1 MQEHIEYIHI
11 AICGIAILLMFMTSA
26 FLSMF
31 SFAVASYKCSSL
43 SDFKKKEV
51 IDATAKRLLYS
62 SNKISSIVYLAK
74 RFALIIVVLA
84 MYCMFELCCS
94 IANFQNIAEIKK
106 LACFLPIAMLA
117 MWFQHSVFDLTAIK
131 IGKSKPEEILIK
143 YSRLFYFIYILM
155 MPFYFLTMSINKK
168 ITKLFKIKSEK
179 DFENIDV
186 ELMLTARES
195 DSGSISQYTSK
206 IVKNAIKLQE
216 LDVSDVMLPRSK
228 VKYID
233 IENTNAENLELART
247 SQHTRFPLCKGNLDD
262 CYGIIHIKD
271 IFTRNLSADEIDFM
285 RLRKETIRIRE
296 NEKLESALLKLLKY
310 KLQMA
315 IVEDEFGGVIGVLTL
330 DAALSEL
337 VGQIKNEFS
346 SAPQELVR
354 RMSKNKYKIMGL
366 ASLHRVEDFLD
377 VDFDADDVSST
388 FGGLI
393 TYRLGR
399 FPEEG
404 EQIHLKKERL
414 RIKIDKVD
422 ERAVKECTVLIEEN
436 EETE

>member
-1 MQEHIEYIHI
+1 MHEHLIYIHVGICIVVVI
-11 AICGIAILLMFMTSA
+11 ATFLMSA

-31 SFAVASYKCSSL
+31 SFAVASYKCSSFA
-43 SDFKKKEV
+43 DGKKKV
-51 IDATAKRLLYS
+51 IIDETAKRLLYS
-62 SNKISSIVYLAK
+62 SNKISTVVYLAK
-74 RFALIIVVLA
+74 RFALILSTLA
-84 MYCMFELCCS
+84 MYCMFEMCCTCLG
-94 IANFQNIAEIKK
+94 FEHTVEIKK
-106 LACFLPIAMLA
+106 LICFAPIAMFAIWL
-117 MWFQHSVFDLTAIK
+117 QHSVFDLTAIK
-131 IGKSKPEEILIK
+131 IGKNNAEQTIAK
-143 YSRLFYFIYILM
+143 YSKLFYLIYILM

-168 ITKLFKIKSEK
+168 VSNCLKIKDVK
-179 DFENIDV
+179 DFENIDI
-186 ELMLTARES
+186 ELMLTAREN
-195 DSGSISQYTSK
+195 DVDSISQYTSK
-206 IVKNAIKLQE
+206 IVRNAVKLQD

-228 VKYID
+228 VKYLD
-233 IENTNAENLELART
+233 TENTNAENLELART

-271 IFTRNLSADEIDFM
+271 IFTRNLNADEINFM
-285 RLRKETIRIRE
+285 RLRKETIRLRE

-337 VGQIKNEFS
+337 VGQIKNEFTTT
-346 SAPQELVR
+346 PQELVR
-354 RMSKNKYKIMGL
+354 RISKNKYKIMGL

-393 TYRLGR
+393 TYKLGR
-399 FPEEG
+399 FPENG
-404 EQIHLKKERL
+404 EQLYFEEQHL
-414 RIKIDKVD
+414 RITIDKVE
-422 ERAVKECTVLIEEN
+422 ERAITECTVLIEEK